1 MALLCQSGGI
11 NGHGGIGVA
20 SVFLSALTMFET
32 VIGAYGHQRHNIV
45 VAVAVALSIG
55 LDPFPLGFLTADAT
69 SLLACHRL
77 LKKRKS
83 IDIDGDSFGDLPGAE
98 NCPRSSGAPCIANSQ
113 YRG

>member
-20 SVFLSALTMFET
+20 SIFLSALTMFET

-45 VAVAVALSIG
+45 IAVAVTLSIG

-69 SLLACHRL
+69 SLL
-77 LKKRKS
+77 S
-83 IDIDGDSFGDLPGAE
+83 IDIDRDSFGDLPGAE
-98 NCPRSSGAPCIANSQ
+98 NCPRLSGAPCIANSQ